1 MDKAMQCSW
10 CRETFVE
17 EHFEGAEI
25 LLNRTGVVTVLIKG
39 RLHKFNTN
47 KSKMEK
53 EENEEAGSE
62 CEQVCSDE
70 SKTRVEKDLS
80 AEGDEI

>member
-1 MDKAMQCSW
+1 MKGTVQCSW

-47 KSKMEK
+47 KP
-53 EENEEAGSE
+53 
-62 CEQVCSDE
+62 
-70 SKTRVEKDLS
+70 
-80 AEGDEI
+80 EGARQ